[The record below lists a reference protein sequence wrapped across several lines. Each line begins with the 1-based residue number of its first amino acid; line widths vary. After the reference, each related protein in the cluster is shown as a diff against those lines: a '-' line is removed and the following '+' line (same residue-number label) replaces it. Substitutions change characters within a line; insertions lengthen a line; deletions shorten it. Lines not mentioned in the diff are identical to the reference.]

1 MANAGRILI
10 IPRGQYNANEVY
22 EMLDLVNYNGTSW
35 LAKKH
40 SCGIF
45 PSTESSEYWFDF
57 IGINTNAISVA
68 NNLTTTEEGLA
79 LDARQGKVLIDAL
92 NATNEEVTGVASQLA
107 DTKTQVEEIG
117 ESLSATAETVASI
130 NSAVEGINSAV
141 STLQSNATIIIGTLA
156 VGATSIVLEDERITT
171 DSMLSFYTSVWGANP
186 TSVAVESGKIT
197 LSFDAKTVEV
207 KVGVRIDG

>member
-68 NNLTTTEEGLA
+68 NNLTTTEEGYA
-79 LDARQGKVLIDAL
+79 LDARQGKVLMDAL
-92 NATNEEVTGVASQLA
+92 NATNEEVASQLA
-107 DTKTQVEEIG
+107 DSKTQVEA
-117 ESLSATAETVASI
+117 SLSATAETVASI
-130 NSAVEGINSAV
+130 NSAVEGMNSAV
-141 STLQSNATIIIGTLA
+141 ATLQSNATIIIGTLA

-186 TSVAVESGKIT
+186 TSVTVESGKVS
-197 LSFDAKTVEV
+197 LAFDAKTVEV

>member
-68 NNLTTTEEGLA
+68 NNLTTTEEGYA
-79 LDARQGKVLIDAL
+79 LDARQGKVLMDAL
-92 NATNEEVTGVASQLA
+92 NATNEEVASQLA
-107 DTKTQVEEIG
+107 DSKTQVEA
-117 ESLSATAETVASI
+117 SLSATAETVASI
-130 NSAVEGINSAV
+130 NSAVEGMNSAV
-141 STLQSNATIIIGTLA
+141 ATLQSNATIIIGTLA

-186 TSVAVESGKIT
+186 TSVTVESGKVS
-197 LSFDAKTVEV
+197 LAFDAKTVEV
-207 KVGVRIDG
+207 KVGVRVDG